1 MEFSAF
7 LCAWFIDWYLDKVHK
22 VPPLQVI
29 TGCVKNDPNGP
40 MKPLAA
46 GGQAAPPLPFKS
58 VHPLF
63 MAGAGYVVSGD
74 LLTPL
79 YTASLDIRLVRVEDA
94 FLTGYC
100 ARRVGGVKKV
110 SIIIIIININRES
123 FPV

>member
-1 MEFSAF
+1 M
-7 LCAWFIDWYLDKVHK
+7 
-22 VPPLQVI
+22 PPLKVI

-79 YTASLDIRLVRVEDA
+79 YSASLDIRLVRVEDA

-110 SIIIIIININRES
+110 SIIIIIIMHHLQSLHAYHLDFYVCVNGE
-123 FPV
+123 